1 MAVAAAIGVPFG
13 AWLAMA
19 RFPGRRLLTAFVYTG
34 MGFPPVV
41 IGLMVYLFL
50 SRRGPLGMLGWL
62 FTPKAMILAQLI
74 LATPPIAGI
83 TMSSVLAIDPTL
95 LPQLR
100 TLGATGWQALR
111 ALIYEA
117 RFGIILAVVAGF
129 GAAISEVGAV
139 MMVGGN
145 IEGYTRVLT
154 GAIVLETRK
163 GNFALALALGIILLI
178 LSFAANLV
186 MMLGQGRA
194 FQRDR

>member
-1 MAVAAAIGVPFG
+1 VAVAAAIGVPFG

-41 IGLMVYLFL
+41 IGLMVYLVL

-117 RFGIILAVVAGF
+117 RFGIILAIVAGF

>member
-1 MAVAAAIGVPFG
+1 VVIATTIGVPFG

-19 RFPGRRLLTAFVYTG
+19 RFPGRRLLTTFVYTG

-41 IGLMVYLFL
+41 IGLLVYLFL

-62 FTPKAMILAQLI
+62 FTPKAMILAQFI

-83 TMSSVLAIDPTL
+83 TMSSVFAIDPTL

-100 TLGATGWQALR
+100 TLGATRRQALR

-117 RFGIILAVVAGF
+117 RFGIILAIVAGF

-163 GNFALALALGIILLI
+163 GNFALALALGIILLL

-194 FQRDR
+194 FHRDQ

>member
-1 MAVAAAIGVPFG
+1 
-13 AWLAMA
+13 MA